1 MQLPPLV
8 APGPPLTGR
17 EAVRTARHA
26 LLPELG
32 DIGQRRLAAA
42 RVLVMGAGGLGAPVL
57 QYLAA
62 AGIGTLAIVDDDR
75 VELTNLHR
83 QVVHDHAAQ
92 GEPKTSSAARAL
104 RRIAP
109 DVTIVEMPERL
120 EAHNAHRVLAG
131 WDVVVDG
138 TDTFATRYLVADTC
152 AELGVPLVWGSVLR
166 FDAQVCVFWSRP
178 PAPALPVTLRDLF
191 PAPPPPGSVPSC
203 AEAGVLGA
211 LCGIAGSIMAVETIK
226 LLTGIGEVLYGRLA
240 VIEALTMRVAEVPF
254 ARTQAERS
262 CPPPPTPPPVDLSP
276 LDAAGLAA
284 LHNLGPVAV
293 LDVREPGEFA
303 MDALP
308 GAHNVPLSS
317 LTQSLRSGSHAVA
330 NLLSASGVPEGATLV
345 AYCAHGVRSRQA
357 VGALRGLGYPARV
370 LDQAVV
376 SAQRVATAAPGLA
389 ARAATQAQSKDGV

>member
-1 MQLPPLV
+1 
-8 APGPPLTGR
+8 
-17 EAVRTARHA
+17 
-26 LLPELG
+26 
-32 DIGQRRLAAA
+32 
-42 RVLVMGAGGLGAPVL
+42 MGAGGLGAPVL